1 MNAEKAF
8 TPALGD
14 ARFTPLYDFVIA
26 AATRENVWRSR
37 LVAHINPNAADRILD
52 VGCGTGSLVIR
63 LKKTTPEIAII
74 GIDPDPNIIARARRK
89 SEKAGV
95 SIDWRT
101 GFLTPATCE
110 EIGAVSKAVSSLV
123 LHQTPLD
130 EKNNILSAIRKVL
143 QPGGTLYIADYG
155 LQRTLPMR
163 FLFRRTVQTI
173 DGLADTQPNADGI
186 LPSLME
192 ASGFRDISEL
202 EVISTITG
210 SISIYRATALTG

>member
-14 ARFTPLYDFVIA
+14 ARLTPLYDFAIA
-26 AATRENVWRSR
+26 AVTRENEWRGR

-52 VGCGTGSLVIR
+52 VGCGTGSLAIR
-63 LKKTTPEIAII
+63 LKKAAPAVEVI
-74 GIDPDPNIIARARRK
+74 GIDPDPIVIARARQK

-95 SIDWRT
+95 SINWRN

-110 EIGAVSKAVSSLV
+110 EIGPVSKVVSSLV
-123 LHQTPLD
+123 LHQTPLG
-130 EKNNILSAIRKVL
+130 EKNNILSAIRAVL

-155 LQRTLPMR
+155 LQRTLLMR
-163 FLFRRTVQTI
+163 FLFRRSVQAI

-186 LPSLME
+186 LPSLIK
-192 ASGFRDISEL
+192 AAGFRDITEL
-202 EVISTITG
+202 EVLPTVTG
-210 SISIYRATALTG
+210 SISIHRATTLSC